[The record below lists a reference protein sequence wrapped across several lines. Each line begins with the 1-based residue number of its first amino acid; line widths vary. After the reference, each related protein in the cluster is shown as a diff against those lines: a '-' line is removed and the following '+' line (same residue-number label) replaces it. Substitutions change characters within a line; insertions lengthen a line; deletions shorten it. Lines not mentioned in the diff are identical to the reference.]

1 VKLRLALLTTA
12 LAAFVVALSS
22 QSAHA
27 FGNGNGGHGGFS
39 GGHSVSGAHSSG
51 HSGWAPHGGGWA
63 PHGGGWAPHGGGWGG
78 WHHHDHDHFFGGWS
92 IGFGWPYWDPWW
104 NWDYPY
110 YYAPTYPAY
119 VAPNAVPVPPS
130 YWYYCPS
137 ARAYYPYVSQCP
149 EPWVPVNPT
158 PPQ

>member
-63 PHGGGWAPHGGGWGG
+63 PHGGGWGGG

-119 VAPNAVPVPPS
+119 VAPNAVPLPPS